1 MQERRVSGTLP
12 GMKLRLLLVICC
24 LAACGDDSR
33 PGRADT
39 GTGGD
44 TGGGADTGSD
54 AMMSVDA
61 PVTDTPF
68 PDTGPPLD
76 PFDPANGCGATAIET
91 QVLPG
96 SVLLAFDQ
104 SASMQGDTAGNRPPE
119 RGPSKW
125 TLATEAITS
134 VLASMPDE
142 LNVGLLLFPD
152 PGGGSECS
160 VAPTPQ
166 VGVAPLATTRAMIN
180 STLAR
185 SPNGGQT
192 PAIAAVNAGWEYMLP
207 LPLPGERGVILVT
220 DGGETCDT
228 EPSDTSGF
236 HMQARTNDLAFGVS
250 SYAVGLTTT
259 NNLLSGLAF
268 NGGTARSETCMPMC
282 TTNGERC
289 MSNAECGGG
298 TCFNLP
304 IVGQTCT
311 GGPSGECCHYDISE
325 AALRDE
331 FEMALREIAESFL
344 DSCVFEL
351 PNESDD
357 PALVNVGVTFD
368 GEERRVLRR
377 SDDPADDS
385 WNYTPTGDSIVI
397 QGALCDELLA
407 GDAVVE
413 IVLGCPT
420 ILI

>member
-1 MQERRVSGTLP
+1 MRKMQELHVWGTLP
-12 GMKLRLLLVICC
+12 SMKLQLLLVICC

-39 GTGGD
+39 GAPGD
-44 TGGGADTGSD
+44 TGAREDTGSD

-61 PVTDTPF
+61 PPTDAPF
-68 PDTGPPLD
+68 PDSGPALD

-104 SASMQGDTAGNRPPE
+104 SASMQDDN
-119 RGPSKW
+119 KW
-125 TLATEAITS
+125 GLATSAITS

-185 SPNGGQT
+185 TPGGGQT
-192 PAIAAVNAGWEYMLP
+192 PAIAAVNAAWEYMLP
-207 LPLPGERGVILVT
+207 LPLPGQRGVILVT

-228 EPSDTSGF
+228 ETSDTNAL
-236 HMQARTNDLAFGVS
+236 HNQARTNNLAFGVS

-268 NGGTARSETCMPMC
+268 NGGTARTETCMPMC
-282 TTNGERC
+282 TTDGEPC
-289 MSNAECGGG
+289 TSNAQCDGGS
-298 TCFNLP
+298 CINLP
-304 IVGQTCT
+304 FVGQTCT
-311 GGPSGECCHYDISE
+311 GGRSSECCHYDVSQ
-325 AALRDE
+325 AALRAE

-357 PALVNVGVTFD
+357 PTLVNVGVTFD

-377 SDDPADDS
+377 SEDPADDS

-407 GDAVVE
+407 GDAIVE